1 MEERLCLGCGVPLE
15 IGPRDR
21 NPKRW
26 CSQKCRVWKT
36 RHPDE
41 VRPIS
46 RACGTCGVDISHM
59 QLSAQ
64 FCSKRCIE
72 VVRGR
77 CLAESLPE
85 RTCELPEC
93 GERYQPQQTNQ
104 RACCERHGKVL
115 WNRES
120 RADGRQKPE
129 PWTEARKERWKKRQQ
144 AKKAAS
150 TGRPVVREA
159 IGDRDGWI
167 CYLCEQPIDRSLV
180 WPDPESATT
189 DHVVPLSKGGE
200 HDPDNVR
207 ITHARCNSAK
217 GDRLPDQLL
226 TR

>member
-1 MEERLCLGCGVPLE
+1 
-15 IGPRDR
+15 
-21 NPKRW
+21 
-26 CSQKCRVWKT
+26 
-36 RHPDE
+36 
-41 VRPIS
+41 
-46 RACGTCGVDISHM
+46 M

-72 VVRGR
+72 VARGR
-77 CLAESLPE
+77 RLAEPLSE

-93 GERYQPQQTNQ
+93 GKRYQPQQTNQ

-120 RADGRQKPE
+120 RVDGRQKQE
-129 PWTEARKERWKKRQQ
+129 PWTEARKERWKRRQQ

-167 CYLCEQPIDRSLV
+167 CYLCERPIDRSLV

>member
-1 MEERLCLGCGVPLE
+1 MAERLCAGCGISFE
-15 IGPRDR
+15 THPRER

-26 CSQKCRVWKT
+26 CSSTCYRWSK
-36 RHPDE
+36 RHPGE
-41 VRPIS
+41 LRPVT
-46 RACGTCGVDISHM
+46 RACNQCGADITAS
-59 QLSAQ
+59 QRTK
-64 FCSKRCIE
+64 FCSRRCSEIA
-72 VVRGR
+72 RGMR
-77 CLAESLPE
+77 LPEPLPE
-85 RTCELPEC
+85 RACELPEC
-93 GERYQPQQTNQ
+93 GKQYQPYKTEQ

-120 RADGRQKPE
+120 RADGRQKQE
-129 PWTEARKERWKKRQQ
+129 PWTEARKERWKRRQQ